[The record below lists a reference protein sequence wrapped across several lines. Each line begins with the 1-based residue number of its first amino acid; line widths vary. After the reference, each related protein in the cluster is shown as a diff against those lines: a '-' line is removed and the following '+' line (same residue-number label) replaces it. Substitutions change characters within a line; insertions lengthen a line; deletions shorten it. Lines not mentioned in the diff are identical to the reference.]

1 MHVPIF
7 LSDMYLFQFFAL
19 IFICMLLVFVGD
31 IFILA
36 SLHQS
41 PILAISSLISGPPSS
56 FSLSGSSGFFP
67 FLSRSP
73 LLRLSEWIHVVKR
86 PLASKKPLGMLRS
99 LNMTGTEGR
108 RAKFV
113 FQELTHPIGGRRFT
127 NIQQIITRG
136 RGGGSSPY
144 GIRN

>member
-67 FLSRSP
+67 FLCRSP

-86 PLASKKPLGMLRS
+86 PLGMLGS